1 MSKAGTHNRH
11 FGRKYSRF
19 GEDGYGQ
26 EVTAYSNMVGKHDK
40 WDPDTATRT
49 ISGALVVSD
58 GITGGVTGPVTG
70 PVTVLKS
77 TTPSTGLPAVAT
89 GYFRIFMTSTGAVV
103 AKTST
108 GTIALG

>member
-26 EVTAYSNMVGKHDK
+26 EVTAYGNTPGKHDK

-49 ISGALVVSD
+49 INGALVVTD
-58 GITGGVTGPVTG
+58 GITGSATA
-70 PVTVLKS
+70 LKS
-77 TTPSTGLPAVAT
+77 TTNAAGLPAVAT